1 MVENC
6 SAEIYRQNGDPFRSI
21 CLCFCPDGSIKM
33 DAQDKGKLVE
43 KIWGDDDY
51 EFWVNV
57 PATAIHKL
65 VFSLLREKYSGR
77 RGAVDEFCAFC
88 IRQGVEHQWQS
99 WT

>member
-1 MVENC
+1 MTENY

-21 CLCFCPDGSIKM
+21 RLCVCPDGSIKM

-43 KIWGDDDY
+43 EIWGDDDY
-51 EFWVNV
+51 EFWVDV

-77 RGAVDEFCAFC
+77 ARAVDEFCAFC
-88 IRQGVEHQWQS
+88 TREGIEHQRQS